1 MSYHHI
7 LVPVDGSPTSL
18 IAVNHAASLAK
29 AFSSKVTL
37 VYALTIDPFISVE
50 IIDST
55 EIAQDYFNKA
65 RASIQSILDQ
75 AKEQFSQQ
83 HGISVE
89 TKIVEGQTIH
99 TEIIK
104 AATELKADLLVIGSH
119 GRKGFKKF
127 FLGSVTQALLG
138 EIHVPVLVVT
148 E

>member
-29 AFSSKVTL
+29 AFSSKTL

-75 AKEQFSQQ
+75 AKEQFSQ

>member
-55 EIAQDYFNKA
+55 EIAQD
-65 RASIQSILDQ
+65 
-75 AKEQFSQQ
+75 
-83 HGISVE
+83 
-89 TKIVEGQTIH
+89 
-99 TEIIK
+99 
-104 AATELKADLLVIGSH
+104 
-119 GRKGFKKF
+119 
-127 FLGSVTQALLG
+127 
-138 EIHVPVLVVT
+138 
-148 E
+148 

>member
-1 MSYHHI
+1 MSYQHI

-18 IAVNHAASLAK
+18 IAVNHAAAIAK
-29 AFSSKVTL
+29 AFNSKVTL

-50 IIDST
+50 FIDST
-55 EIAQDYFNKA
+55 ELARDYFDKA
-65 RASIQSILDQ
+65 KTAIQGILDQ
-75 AKEQFSQQ
+75 AKEQFNQ
-83 HGISVE
+83 HGISVN
-89 TKIVEGQTIH
+89 TQIVEGQTIH

-104 AATELKADLLVIGSH
+104 AATESKADLVVIGSH

-138 EIHVPVLVVT
+138 EIHLPVLVVT

>member
-29 AFSSKVTL
+29 AFNSKVTL

-65 RASIQSILDQ
+65 RASIQGILDQ
-75 AKEQFSQQ
+75 AKEQFNQ

-104 AATELKADLLVIGSH
+104 AATELKADLLVIGTKR
-119 GRKGFKKF
+119 RKSIKKF
-127 FLGSVTQALLG
+127 FLGSVPPALLA

>member
-75 AKEQFSQQ
+75 AKEQFSQ

-119 GRKGFKKF
+119 GRKGFKK
-127 FLGSVTQALLG
+127 VLLRKCNSSTLRRNSCASIG
-138 EIHVPVLVVT
+138 RN
-148 E
+148 

>member
-29 AFSSKVTL
+29 AFNSKVTL

-65 RASIQSILDQ
+65 RASIQGILDQ
-75 AKEQFSQQ
+75 AKEQFNQ

-119 GRKGFKKF
+119 G
-127 FLGSVTQALLG
+127 
-138 EIHVPVLVVT
+138 
-148 E
+148 

>member
-18 IAVNHAASLAK
+18 IAVNHAASLVK
-29 AFSSKVTL
+29 AFNSKATL

-65 RASIQSILDQ
+65 RASIQSIYQ
-75 AKEQFSQQ
+75 AKEQFSQ

-89 TKIVEGQTIH
+89 TKLLKVKQF
-99 TEIIK
+99 IK
-104 AATELKADLLVIGSH
+104 AATGAKS
-119 GRKGFKKF
+119 
-127 FLGSVTQALLG
+127 
-138 EIHVPVLVVT
+138 
-148 E
+148 

>member
-75 AKEQFSQQ
+75 AKEQFSQ

-127 FLGSVTQALLG
+127 FLGSVTQTLLG